1 MSPLPG
7 APRGNAPPRGRR
19 ATPARQLRHALAA
32 LLLAAL
38 TLVGGAP
45 AAAGAV
51 PSLQALAAPSPG
63 HASPPSGVPS
73 PVTAPSPFGVPPS
86 SGYPPAA
93 QVRAQ
98 PADRTPRGGHAREVR
113 PPRVGGTATTAL
125 AGAGTAA
132 LSAAAHP
139 SAAPPASPRDTRG
152 SPPASSDPCEP
163 FVPASVP
170 GVSSVPSVPFVSP
183 DPVPPAVPVPAS
195 PAPAPVSASPV
206 PASLAPASASLAPAS
221 ASLVPAGARGG
232 AEPGRPVAGTG
243 TGAVPV
249 GAWTEAASAPTGWW
263 SGASAPVP
271 RAGADRPHV
280 PQPVPP
286 PAPGILAPRPFDL
299 PVPHALT
306 GGANGATLL
315 VHGRVRAALPG
326 VRGPPGVTAG
336 QPALHRSCS
345 TDPSYRLR

>member
-7 APRGNAPPRGRR
+7 APRGNAPPRGRP

-51 PSLQALAAPSPG
+51 PSLQALTAPSPG
-63 HASPPSGVPS
+63 NAPSAPS

-86 SGYPPAA
+86 SGYVPAA

-98 PADRTPRGGHAREVR
+98 PADRTPRGHAREVR
-113 PPRVGGTATTAL
+113 PPRVGATATPAVSG
-125 AGAGTAA
+125 AGAVAPSTAGH
-132 LSAAAHP
+132 LP
-139 SAAPPASPRDTRG
+139 AAPPASPRDTRG
-152 SPPASSDPCEP
+152 SPPASFDPCEP
-163 FVPASVP
+163 FVQASVP
-170 GVSSVPSVPFVSP
+170 PVSAVSPVPAVSP
-183 DPVPPAVPVPAS
+183 DLVPPAVPVPAS
-195 PAPAPVSASPV
+195 PAPASTV
-206 PASLAPASASLAPAS
+206 PASLAPAP
-221 ASLVPAGARGG
+221 ASLVSAGARAG
-232 AEPGRPVAGTG
+232 AEPGRPVAGSG
-243 TGAVPV
+243 TDAVPV

-306 GGANGATLL
+306 GGANSATLL

-326 VRGPPGVTAG
+326 VRGPPEVTAG

-345 TDPSYRLR
+345 TDPS

>member
-7 APRGNAPPRGRR
+7 APRGHAPPRGRP
-19 ATPARQLRHALAA
+19 ATPARQLRHVLAA

-51 PSLQALAAPSPG
+51 PSLQALTAPSPG
-63 HASPPSGVPS
+63 NAPGAPS
-73 PVTAPSPFGVPPS
+73 PVTAPSPFGAPSS
-86 SGYPPAA
+86 SGYVPAA
-93 QVRAQ
+93 HVRAQ
-98 PADRTPRGGHAREVR
+98 PADRAPRGHAREVR
-113 PPRVGGTATTAL
+113 PPRVGATATPAMS
-125 AGAGTAA
+125 GAGVVSPST
-132 LSAAAHP
+132 AAHP
-139 SAAPPASPRDTRG
+139 PAAPPASPRDTRG
-152 SPPASSDPCEP
+152 SPPGSFDPCEP
-163 FVPASVP
+163 LVPASAPAVP
-170 GVSSVPSVPFVSP
+170 PVPPVSAVPALSP
-183 DPVPPAVPVPAS
+183 DLVPPAVSVFVS
-195 PAPAPVSASPV
+195 SAP
-206 PASLAPASASLAPAS
+206 APASASTVPAALAPAPASSAPAPAS
-221 ASLVPAGARGG
+221 ASLVSAGTRAGAG
-232 AEPGRPVAGTG
+232 PGRPVAGSG

-286 PAPGILAPRPFDL
+286 PAPGILAPRPFGL

-306 GGANGATLL
+306 GGAHSATLL
-315 VHGRVRAALPG
+315 THGRVRAALPG
-326 VRGPPGVTAG
+326 VRGPPEVTAG

-345 TDPSYRLR
+345 TDPS